1 MSDNYILMFLIFQ
14 GLPPFLPFW
23 WLSYLQPF
31 FDPFL
36 LFFEERA
43 ALLTEVSL
51 KLILQEV

>member
-1 MSDNYILMFLIFQ
+1 MFLIFQ